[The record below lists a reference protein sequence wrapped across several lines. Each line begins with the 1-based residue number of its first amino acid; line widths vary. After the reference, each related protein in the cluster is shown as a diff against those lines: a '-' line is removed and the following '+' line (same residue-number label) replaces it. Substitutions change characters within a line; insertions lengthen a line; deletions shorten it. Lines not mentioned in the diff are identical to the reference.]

1 MEMSAEKI
9 DVFISKMQSYAA
21 RAEWKD
27 LSEESFLE
35 DIIFMG
41 GVALGES
48 NDAQGFGAT
57 IDRLNSRQL
66 FNRGNNPITKE
77 SK

>member
-1 MEMSAEKI
+1 MQMTEEKLG
-9 DVFISKMQSYAA
+9 VFISKMQSYTE
-21 RAEWKD
+21 RKEWKD

-66 FNRGNNPITKE
+66 FRRGNNPIAKE
-77 SK
+77 